1 MWMRRPSPVSWPAVP
16 KILVCRSAS
25 IVGAFVADLATG
37 VAATVLTVDP
47 QLVVIGGGLS
57 QAGDLLAEPLRAELA
72 RLCLFPVQVE
82 TSILGDES
90 VAMGAVR
97 LALDRVEEELFSV
110 AES

>member
-1 MWMRRPSPVSWPAVP
+1 M
-16 KILVCRSAS
+16 
-25 IVGAFVADLATG
+25 
-37 VAATVLTVDP
+37 AATVLTVDP